1 MHIQGESNQIHIFH
15 SYCRINW
22 IIYKE
27 KETAMFVGSRMKHP
41 VITIGPKTSL
51 DDALSLMNKEH
62 IRRLPVVDQSGSLVG
77 IVTELDLLKASPS
90 AATSLSVWEIKS
102 LLSSFPVEKIMT
114 RDVFTV
120 TEDMPL
126 EEAARIMSDHKIGG
140 MPVVRGESVVGII
153 TETDIFNAFLEVL
166 GAREAGLRLTVELGK
181 GPGILAKLSQAIFET
196 GGNIL
201 STGSFL
207 GEDSKTSQMVFR
219 IEGVNDKDLLKA
231 IKPFVSR
238 VVDIRDCAGC

>member
-1 MHIQGESNQIHIFH
+1 
-15 SYCRINW
+15 
-22 IIYKE
+22 
-27 KETAMFVGSRMKHP
+27 MFVGSRMKHP

-207 GEDSKTSQMVFR
+207 GEDSMTSQMVFR
-219 IEGVNDKDLLKA
+219 IEGVNDKELLKA
-231 IKPFVSR
+231 IKPYVSR

>member
-1 MHIQGESNQIHIFH
+1 
-15 SYCRINW
+15 
-22 IIYKE
+22 
-27 KETAMFVGSRMKHP
+27 MFVGSRMKHP
-41 VITIGPKTSL
+41 VITIGPKTPL
-51 DDALSLMNKEH
+51 DEALSLMTKEH
-62 IRRLPVVDQSGSLVG
+62 IRRLPVVDHSGSLVG

-102 LLSSFPVEKIMT
+102 LLSAFPIEKIMT
-114 RDVFTV
+114 REVFTV

-126 EEAARIMSDHKIGG
+126 EDAARIMVDNKIGG

-153 TETDIFNAFLEVL
+153 TETDIFKAFLEVL
-166 GAREAGLRLTVELGK
+166 GAREGGLRLTVELGK
-181 GPGILAKLSQAIFET
+181 EAGLLAKLTQSIFEM

-219 IEGVNDKDLLKA
+219 IEGVNEKDLLKA
-231 IKPFVSR
+231 VKPFVSR
-238 VVDIRDCAGC
+238 VVDIRDCSGG

>member
-1 MHIQGESNQIHIFH
+1 
-15 SYCRINW
+15 
-22 IIYKE
+22 
-27 KETAMFVGSRMKHP
+27 MFVGSRMKHP
-41 VITIGPKTSL
+41 VITIGPKTPL
-51 DDALSLMNKEH
+51 DEALSLMTKEH
-62 IRRLPVVDQSGSLVG
+62 IRRLPVVDHSGSLVG

-102 LLSSFPVEKIMT
+102 LLSAFPIEKIMT
-114 RDVFTV
+114 REVFTV

-126 EEAARIMSDHKIGG
+126 EDAARIMVDNKIGG

-153 TETDIFNAFLEVL
+153 TETDIFKAFLEVL
-166 GAREAGLRLTVELGK
+166 GAREGGLRLTVELGK
-181 GPGILAKLSQAIFET
+181 EAGLLAKLTQSIFEM

-219 IEGVNDKDLLKA
+219 IEGVNEKDLLKSV
-231 IKPFVSR
+231 KPFVTR
-238 VVDIRDCAGC
+238 VVDIRDCSGG

>member
-1 MHIQGESNQIHIFH
+1 
-15 SYCRINW
+15 
-22 IIYKE
+22 
-27 KETAMFVGSRMKHP
+27 MFVGSRMKHP

-51 DDALSLMNKEH
+51 DEALSLMTKEH
-62 IRRLPVVDQSGSLVG
+62 IRRLPVVDQTGNLVG

-102 LLSSFPVEKIMT
+102 LLSSFPIEKIMT

-153 TETDIFNAFLEVL
+153 TETDIFKAFLEVF
-166 GAREAGLRLTVELGK
+166 GAREAGLRLTVETAK
-181 GPGILAKLSQAIFET
+181 GPGIIARLSQAIYEN

-201 STGSFL
+201 SMGSFL
-207 GEDSKTSQMVFR
+207 GEDSKTSQLVMR
-219 IEGVNDKDLLKA
+219 IEGVEEKQLLKA
-231 IKPFVSR
+231 IKPYVTR
-238 VVDIRDCAGC
+238 VVDSRYCAGC

>member
-1 MHIQGESNQIHIFH
+1 MLVIQYPKQ
-15 SYCRINW
+15 
-22 IIYKE
+22 KE
-27 KETAMFVGSRMKHP
+27 IAMFVGSRMKHP

-51 DDALSLMNKEH
+51 DEALSLMTKEH
-62 IRRLPVVDQSGSLVG
+62 IRRLPVVDQTGNLVG

-102 LLSSFPVEKIMT
+102 LLSSFPIEKIMT

-153 TETDIFNAFLEVL
+153 TETDIFKAFLEVF
-166 GAREAGLRLTVELGK
+166 GAREAGLRLTVETAK
-181 GPGILAKLSQAIFET
+181 GPGIIARLSQAIYEN

-201 STGSFL
+201 SMGSFL
-207 GEDSKTSQMVFR
+207 GEDSKTSQLVMR
-219 IEGVNDKDLLKA
+219 IEGVEEKQLLKA
-231 IKPFVSR
+231 IKPYVTR
-238 VVDIRDCAGC
+238 VVDSRYCAGC